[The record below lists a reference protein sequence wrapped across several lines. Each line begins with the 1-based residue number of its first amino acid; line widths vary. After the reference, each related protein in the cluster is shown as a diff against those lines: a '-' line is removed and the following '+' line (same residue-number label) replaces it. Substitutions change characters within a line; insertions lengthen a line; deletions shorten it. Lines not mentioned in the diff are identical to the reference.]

1 MKNNNDRS
9 REVSAKVQGIVD
21 DMQKHTNYKFVDTTE
36 KAVGIETKT
45 EKKATKSD
53 NKAKTFNKMTG
64 TKADKFKGNIK
75 SKAIA
80 FKNKI
85 G

>member
-9 REVSAKVQGIVD
+9 QEVSEKVQGIVD
-21 DMQKHTNYKFVDTTE
+21 DMQKHNNFKFVDTTD
-36 KAVGIETKT
+36 KSVGIEAKT
-45 EKKATKSD
+45 DKKVTRSD